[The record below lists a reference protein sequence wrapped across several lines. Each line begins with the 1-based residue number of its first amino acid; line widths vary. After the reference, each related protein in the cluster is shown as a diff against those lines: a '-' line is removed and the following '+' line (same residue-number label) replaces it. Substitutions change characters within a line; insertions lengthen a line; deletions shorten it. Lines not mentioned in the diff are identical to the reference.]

1 MYMILKKKISLL
13 FCLEM
18 FYSVYFQILK
28 FTNLN
33 LMLKRSEKVRL
44 EINAYLVLPLCMI
57 FLFFFLAF
65 LGQLRKSCD
74 L

>member
-1 MYMILKKKISLL
+1 MFDVHDTKKKISLL

-44 EINAYLVLPLCMI
+44 DYCQN
-57 FLFFFLAF
+57 
-65 LGQLRKSCD
+65 
-74 L
+74 